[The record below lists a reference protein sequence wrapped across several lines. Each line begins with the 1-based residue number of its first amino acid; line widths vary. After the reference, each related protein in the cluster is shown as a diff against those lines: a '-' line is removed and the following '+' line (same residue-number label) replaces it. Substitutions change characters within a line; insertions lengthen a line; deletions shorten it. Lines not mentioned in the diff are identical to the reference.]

1 MKTRA
6 ALQRALIELAVER
19 GYDEVTVQDVADR
32 ADVSRSS
39 FYAHYADKDDLLA
52 ASIGNLKQG
61 MARHWRESLAAGAE
75 RGSLS
80 FARPLLHHIGEGR
93 AIWQALTRGRSASVL
108 DREFRQ
114 MVAELAVADLRLGGQ
129 PVVVRETACASVVG
143 SFMAVVS
150 AWMDGRIEADAAEV
164 ERLYLG
170 LVLPGLAAIAAEP
183 GSGQPT
189 PGKPRP
195 TRGTRS

>member
-6 ALQRALIELAVER
+6 ALQRALIQLAVER

-52 ASIGNLKQG
+52 ASISNLKQG
-61 MARHWRESLAAGAE
+61 MVHRWRESLTAGAE
-75 RGSLS
+75 RGSLA
-80 FARPLLHHIGEGR
+80 FAGPLLRHIDEGR
-93 AIWQALTRGRSASVL
+93 PIWHALTRGRSAAVL
-108 DREFRQ
+108 DREFRK
-114 MVAELAVADLRLGGQ
+114 MVAELAVADLRLGGR
-129 PVVVRETACASVVG
+129 PEVVREAACASVVG
-143 SFMAVVS
+143 SFMAVVG
-150 AWMDGRIEADAAEV
+150 AWMDGRIEADAAEM

-183 GSGQPT
+183 GSGGPT

-195 TRGTRS
+195 TRETQR